1 MFKKLLLL
9 LLVPI
14 SLVLASG
21 FSIYE
26 QGSRATGMAGAF
38 MAGAND
44 PSAIFYNPAGIAGL
58 KGWQIQLGTTAI
70 QTEFSFT
77 GPESMDQYFYSK
89 AKKGLFF
96 PSHFYAS
103 YSLDSKLT
111 FGLGVY
117 SPFGMGSTWKDKW
130 VGRLL
135 ATNTEL
141 RTFFV
146 NPVVAYRL
154 FDHLSVA
161 VGASYV
167 NANVVLEKDVFFT
180 PRHLFGHSKLEANAN
195 GFGFNVGLQYRLLD
209 KIKIGL
215 MYRSS
220 VNLDFKNGTAY
231 FTFPTTQNDI
241 VNQEVATYFPAKTK
255 ASSALTLPAS
265 YGLGIA
271 YAMTENL
278 SFECDYIAMGWHTY
292 NEVKI
297 DFAQPVAGQTESV
310 NPRNYKD
317 TFSLRFGMEYRLDK
331 HFTLRAG
338 YAWDYHAV
346 PAAYV
351 EPSLPENDRHNYTIG
366 FGYKNKHFS
375 VDAAYHILLQDDRE
389 VKDSINNFDGVYSG
403 LANILGLTF
412 GYAF

>member
-1 MFKKLLLL
+1 MFKKILLI
-9 LLVPI
+9 LLVPA

-38 MAGAND
+38 LARAND
-44 PSAIFYNPAGIAGL
+44 PSALFYNPAGIAGL
-58 KGWQIQLGTTAI
+58 KGLQLQLGTTAI
-70 QTEFSFT
+70 QTDFSFT
-77 GPESMDQYFYSK
+77 GPIGMDQYFYSK

-103 YSLDSKLT
+103 YSLNSNLT
-111 FGLGVY
+111 FGLGIY

-146 NPVVAYRL
+146 NPNIAYRI
-154 FDHLSVA
+154 FENLSVA
-161 VGASYV
+161 AGVSFV

-195 GFGFNVGLQYRLLD
+195 GFGFNAGLQYRLLD
-209 KIKIGL
+209 KIAIGL
-215 MYRSS
+215 MYRSP
-220 VNLDFKNGTAY
+220 VNLDFKNGTAS
-231 FTFPTTQNDI
+231 FSFPTTENDI
-241 VNQEVATYFPAKTK
+241 VNQEVATYFPQKTK
-255 ASSALTLPAS
+255 ASSKLTLPAS

-271 YAMTENL
+271 YDMTENL
-278 SFECDYIAMGWHTY
+278 SFEFDYFAMGWHTY
-292 NEVKI
+292 DEIKI

-317 TFSLRFGMEYRLDK
+317 TFSLRLGMEYRLDK

-366 FGYKNKHFS
+366 LGYHNQHFS
-375 VDAAYHILLQDDRE
+375 VDAAYHILLQDDRNAQNT
-389 VKDSINNFDGVYSG
+389 VNNFDGTYTG
-403 LANILGLTF
+403 LANIAGLTF
-412 GYAF
+412 GYTF